1 MKIPSVPTI
10 KKNVSKYKDP
20 IRRLRYLNEL
30 LLELDGQIAENTST
44 FNELM
49 EAGELVDPVE
59 PQLLIERLQ
68 RTRAYVMDRIDLLT
82 EELTGRSQVNPKTAT
97 GSPLVVHEPDE
108 ARTEADDD
116 LLTIQELGNL
126 LGKSRSTIYKWVSAK
141 KIPCVK
147 VGRSDMFRRS
157 DVKQWIEEQARRSI

>member
-20 IRRLRYLNEL
+20 VRRLRYLNEL
-30 LLELDGQIAENTST
+30 LSELDSQITDNTST
-44 FNELM
+44 FNELR
-49 EAGELVDPVE
+49 EAGEPVDPVE
-59 PQLLIERLQ
+59 PQLLSERLQ
-68 RTRAYVMDRIDLLT
+68 RTRAYVMDRIGLLT
-82 EELTGRSQVNPKTAT
+82 EELPGRSNANQKTAT
-97 GSPLVVHEPDE
+97 GSPLVGHELDK
-108 ARTEADDD
+108 AKSEADDD
-116 LLTIQELGNL
+116 LLTIQELGKL

-157 DVKQWIEEQARRSI
+157 DMKQWIEEQARRSI